1 MEEAFEASGTTSI
14 LAALPTIVEQGYVLV
29 RDETNK
35 VVGIVT
41 TSDLSLQ
48 FKQLTEPFLLLGEIE
63 NQVRRLMDGKFTRDE
78 LAHAKDP
85 NDWER
90 TIENVASLTFGA
102 YLRLLQEP
110 SRWSKLVLAIDR
122 VTFVKDLE
130 AVRVIRNDVMHFDP
144 DPLPE
149 EALLV
154 QRRVAKFLRSL
165 QGLGV

>member
-1 MEEAFEASGTTSI
+1 
-14 LAALPTIVEQGYVLV
+14 
-29 RDETNK
+29 
-35 VVGIVT
+35 
-41 TSDLSLQ
+41 
-48 FKQLTEPFLLLGEIE
+48 
-63 NQVRRLMDGKFTRDE
+63 
-78 LAHAKDP
+78 
-85 NDWER
+85 
-90 TIENVASLTFGA
+90 
-102 YLRLLQEP
+102 LRLLQEP